1 MELTSYYLAIIEKKL
16 VILDE
21 LIERFS
27 SLTNEIDV
35 LQKFHVR
42 KVYGKLRVKG

>member
-1 MELTSYYLAIIEKKL
+1 MELASYYLAIIEKKL

-42 KVYGKLRVKG
+42 NVYG